1 MSRERKYND
10 FIPYNR
16 PKLPRNKYSGLL
28 DINSSV
34 SNGSSLFGSSEGAAQ
49 VGVDMSSFS
58 DFKGAT
64 KSEAGLSG
72 LVPAP
77 EAGENE
83 HYLRGNGQ
91 WSDIPAARWFKEFP
105 EGAGFEKT
113 GLTIDGDLDVK
124 KTLSTVNLNVTGA
137 AHFWSLIIDKVKST
151 GGQLIVSPGSFH
163 VDYVSKDIIYHK
175 VFSEEDKENCLYELL
190 AARKDISNIFKACG
204 VEYIKCRRLYQRCDD
219 GEKSITHE
227 VEIGDMLRCRSFNIA
242 KGAYRNVS
250 NKDYWTFV
258 VDKGEGEYTDEQN
271 KVHKALY
278 IDIAYTL
285 RLQNGHNLPLGTK
298 LKKDGTYEIPENYT
312 EVDNILDLKKVS
324 NDVLQGST
332 TVEEEWLDQEE
343 LKEVTDKVIKIRG
356 IEDQISDLVN

>member
-1 MSRERKYND
+1 MSRERHYND

-16 PKLPRNKYSGLL
+16 PKLKRNKYGLL

-34 SNGSSLFGSSEGAAQ
+34 SNGSSLFGSNEAAAQ

-64 KSEAGLSG
+64 RSEAGLRG

-77 EAGENE
+77 EAGQNE
-83 HYLRGNGQ
+83 YYYLRGNGQ
-91 WSDIPAARWFKEFP
+91 WDYIPAAKWFKEFP

-124 KTLSTVNLNVTGA
+124 KTISTVNLNVTGA

-163 VDYVSKDIIYHK
+163 VDYVSKDIIYHE
-175 VFSEEDKENCLYELL
+175 VFSEDEKEDCLYELL
-190 AARKDISNIFKACG
+190 AARKDISNIFRACG

-219 GEKSITHE
+219 GAKSITNE
-227 VEIGDMLRCRSFNIA
+227 VEIGDMLRCRSFNVA
-242 KGAYRNVS
+242 AGVYRNVS

-258 VDKGEGEYTDEQN
+258 VDKGEGEYTDDQN
-271 KVHKALY
+271 EVHKALY

-298 LKKDGTYEIPENYT
+298 LKKDGTYVIPENYK
-312 EVDNILDLKKVS
+312 EVDDIIDLKKVS
-324 NDVLQGST
+324 NDVLQGSRN
-332 TVEEEWLDQEE
+332 VEEEWLDQEE

>member
-1 MSRERKYND
+1 MSRERHYND

-16 PKLPRNKYSGLL
+16 PKLKRNKYGLL

-34 SNGSSLFGSSEGAAQ
+34 SNGSSLFGSNEGAAQ

-64 KSEAGLSG
+64 RSEAGLRG

-77 EAGENE
+77 EAGQNE
-83 HYLRGNGQ
+83 YYLRGNGQ
-91 WSDIPAARWFKEFP
+91 WDYIPAARWFKEFP

-163 VDYVSKDIIYHK
+163 VDYVSKDIIYHE
-175 VFSEEDKENCLYELL
+175 VFAEKDNSLYELL
-190 AARKDISNIFKACG
+190 AARKDISNIFRACG

-227 VEIGDMLRCRSFNIA
+227 VEVGDMLRCRSFNI
-242 KGAYRNVS
+242 GEGVYRNVS

-258 VDKGEGEYTDEQN
+258 VDKGEGEYTDEQDE
-271 KVHKALY
+271 VHKALY

-285 RLQNGHNLPLGTK
+285 RLENGHNLPLGTK
-298 LKKDGTYEIPENYT
+298 LKKDGTYVIPENYT
-312 EVDNILDLKKVS
+312 EVEDILDLKKVS
-324 NDVLQGST
+324 NDVLQGT
-332 TVEEEWLDQEE
+332 RTVEEEWLDQEE
-343 LKEVTDKVIKIRG
+343 LKEVTDKVIEIRG

>member
-1 MSRERKYND
+1 MSRERHYND

-16 PKLPRNKYSGLL
+16 PKLKRNKYGLL

-34 SNGSSLFGSSEGAAQ
+34 SNGSSLFGSNEAAAQ

-64 KSEAGLSG
+64 RSEAGLRG

-77 EAGENE
+77 EAGQNE
-83 HYLRGNGQ
+83 FYYLRGNGQ
-91 WSDIPAARWFKEFP
+91 WDYIPAAKWFKEFP

-124 KTLSTVNLNVTGA
+124 KTISTVNLNVTGSS
-137 AHFWSLIIDKVKST
+137 HFWSLIIDKVKST

-163 VDYVSKDIIYHK
+163 VDYVSKDIIYHE
-175 VFSEEDKENCLYELL
+175 VFSEDEKEDCLYELL
-190 AARKDISNIFKACG
+190 AARKDISNIFRACG

-219 GEKSITHE
+219 GAKSITNE
-227 VEIGDMLRCRSFNIA
+227 VEIGDMLRCRSFNVA
-242 KGAYRNVS
+242 KDVYRNVS

-258 VDKGEGEYTDEQN
+258 VDKGEGEYTDDQN
-271 KVHKALY
+271 EVHKALY

-298 LKKDGTYEIPENYT
+298 LKKDGTYIIPENYN
-312 EVDNILDLKKVS
+312 EVDDILDLKKVS
-324 NDVLQGST
+324 NDMLQGSR